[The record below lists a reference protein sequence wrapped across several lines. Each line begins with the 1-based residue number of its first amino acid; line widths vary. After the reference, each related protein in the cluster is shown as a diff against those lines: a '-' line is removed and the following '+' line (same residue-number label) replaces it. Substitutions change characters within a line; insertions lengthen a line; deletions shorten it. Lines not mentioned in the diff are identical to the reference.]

1 MEITEVKVTTVNQ
14 EQLKAYVTI
23 VLDHC
28 FVVRDVKVIRGPK
41 GYFVAMPSK
50 KRKDGTFR
58 DIAHPINRETRL
70 AMERVILEA
79 YQKETGIPIDQM
91 RLLGEEEGQAP
102 EESDSSQDLSGSHG
116 ASMD

>member
-1 MEITEVKVTTVNQ
+1 MEITEVKVTPVDQ

-41 GYFVAMPSK
+41 GLFVAMPSK

-58 DIAHPINRETRL
+58 DIAHPINRDTRET
-70 AMERVILEA
+70 MEKKILDAYNETKGTSAKEA
-79 YQKETGIPIDQM
+79 RK
-91 RLLGEEEGQAP
+91 LGEDEEL
-102 EESDSSQDLSGSHG
+102 ESESKSTET
-116 ASMD
+116 AVE

>member
-1 MEITEVKVTTVNQ
+1 MEITEVKVTSVEQ
-14 EQLKAYVTI
+14 DQLKAYVTI

-58 DIAHPINRETRL
+58 DIAHPINRETREK
-70 AMERVILEA
+70 MENAILDA
-79 YQKETGIPIDQM
+79 YQSSVGGALDGV
-91 RLLGEEEGQAP
+91 RGLSAEEAEAA
-102 EESDSSQDLSGSHG
+102 SDSWE
-116 ASMD
+116 ASAK